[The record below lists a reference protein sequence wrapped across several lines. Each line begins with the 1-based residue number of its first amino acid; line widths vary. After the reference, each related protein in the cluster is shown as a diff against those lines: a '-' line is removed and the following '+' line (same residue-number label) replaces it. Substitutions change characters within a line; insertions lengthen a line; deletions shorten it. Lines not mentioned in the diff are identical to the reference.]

1 MRVLL
6 LLASLILSMAASA
19 AEPVRVAV
27 AANFAKPLETLVA
40 LYGED
45 HPDVTI
51 ETTVASTG
59 KLAAQIRQGAPFDIF
74 LAADD
79 RRPMELHKEG
89 RGVDGTRRV
98 YALGR
103 LALWSPERGLDLGP
117 ALLESGD
124 LSPIALANPRLAPYG
139 AAGQAVLDALNLPAS
154 VKVVQGENVGQAYH
168 FASSGAAR
176 AGFVAFS
183 QVRGAGGSLWLP
195 DSDLYPTIEQ
205 QSLLLK
211 DRAET
216 RAFYEF
222 LSSDAA
228 RARIEEAGY
237 GVAPR

>member
-1 MRVLL
+1 MRFLL
-6 LLASLILSMAASA
+6 LLAGLTLSMAVSA

-40 LYGED
+40 LYGRS
-45 HPDVTI
+45 HPDATI
-51 ETTVASTG
+51 EITVASTG

-79 RRPMELHKEG
+79 RRPTELDQEG
-89 RGVDGTRRV
+89 RGVEGTRRV

-103 LALWSPERGLDLGP
+103 LALWSPRAGLDLGP

-139 AAGQAVLDALNLPAS
+139 AAGQAVLDTLSLPAS

-168 FASSGAAR
+168 FVSSGAAP

-195 DSDLYPTIEQ
+195 DSGLYPTIEQ
-205 QSLLLK
+205 QSLLLQ

-222 LSSDAA
+222 LDSDAA

>member
-1 MRVLL
+1 MRFLL
-6 LLASLILSMAASA
+6 LLAGLTLSMAVSA

-40 LYGED
+40 LYGKS
-45 HPDVTI
+45 HPDATI
-51 ETTVASTG
+51 EITVASTG

-79 RRPMELHKEG
+79 RRPTELDQEG
-89 RGVDGTRRV
+89 RGVEGSRRV

-103 LALWSPERGLDLGP
+103 LALWSPRAGLDLGP

-139 AAGQAVLDALNLPAS
+139 AAGQAVLDSLSLPAS

-168 FASSGAAR
+168 FVSSGAAP

-195 DSDLYPTIEQ
+195 DSGLYPTIEQ
-205 QSLLLK
+205 QSLLLQ
-211 DRAET
+211 DRAEI

-222 LSSDAA
+222 LDSDAA

>member
-1 MRVLL
+1 MRFLL
-6 LLASLILSMAASA
+6 LLAGLTLSMAVSA

-40 LYGED
+40 LYGRS
-45 HPDVTI
+45 HPDATI
-51 ETTVASTG
+51 EITVASTG

-79 RRPMELHKEG
+79 RRPTELDQEG
-89 RGVDGTRRV
+89 RGVEGTRRV

-103 LALWSPERGLDLGP
+103 LALWSPRAGLDLGP

-139 AAGQAVLDALNLPAS
+139 AAGQAVLDTLRLPAS

-168 FASSGAAR
+168 FVSSGAAP

-195 DSDLYPTIEQ
+195 DSGLYPTIEQ
-205 QSLLLK
+205 QSLLLQ

-222 LSSDAA
+222 LDSDAA